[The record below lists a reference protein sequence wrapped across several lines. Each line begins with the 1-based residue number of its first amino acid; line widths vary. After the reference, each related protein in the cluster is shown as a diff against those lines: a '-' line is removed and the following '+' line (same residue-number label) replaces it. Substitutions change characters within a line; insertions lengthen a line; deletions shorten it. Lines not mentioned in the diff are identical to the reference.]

1 MHVLFDVPSLFQVGC
16 PSSDG
21 DRAAVLAVH
30 LRGLPI
36 TQSSVH
42 SLRPREQALDDDEQH
57 ERRGGGS
64 AAFSS
69 ASASPPQAGT
79 ARLALARSLAA
90 RTSGFTCADLA
101 ALCKDAALSA
111 LRNHLAAAAAAAA
124 AGPTAAAKA
133 APQRP
138 LECGN
143 SSSSS
148 SSSSGARELAAQ
160 ASRVPAPLPPVTA
173 ADFEAALGAALK
185 RRGLAL

>member
-1 MHVLFDVPSLFQVGC
+1 MPSLFQVGC

-42 SLRPREQALDDDEQH
+42 SLRLREQALDDDEQH

-69 ASASPPQAGT
+69 ASASPLQAGA

-101 ALCKDAALSA
+101 ALCNGAALSA

-148 SSSSGARELAAQ
+148 SSGARELAAQ
-160 ASRVPAPLPPVTA
+160 AYRVPAPLPPVTA